1 MGCPLSRAPYDRI
14 NSKQMIASSY
24 SLRLLLFIVL
34 LTPGRLL
41 AQEKTEAASANAEE
55 VAKKL
60 ANPVASLI
68 SVPFQNN
75 LDVGIGENN
84 GARNTLNVQPVI
96 PIKLSERINLIARV
110 ILPVVAQF
118 NITGVGTSQTGLGDA
133 LVSGFFS
140 PAPGKSGWI
149 WGAGPAILIPTATN
163 DYLASKKLGIGP
175 TALALK
181 QKNGWTFGALAN
193 QVWSVAGDEDRP
205 NVNQL
210 FVQPFLNY
218 NWKSGAGLGV
228 NAEITENWEA
238 NTTNAYVNPTISG
251 VTKLGKQIVSL
262 VIGPRLHVA
271 APDGARAN
279 FGVRAA
285 ITLVFPK

>member
-1 MGCPLSRAPYDRI
+1 
-14 NSKQMIASSY
+14 MIAVNH
-24 SLRLLLFIVL
+24 SLRLLLFMALVV
-34 LTPGRLL
+34 PGGLL
-41 AQEKTEAASANAEE
+41 AQEKTEAATANAEE

-75 LDVGIGENN
+75 LDVGIGDNN
-84 GARNTLNVQPVI
+84 GARNTLNIQPVI
-96 PIKLSERINLIARV
+96 PIKLSARMNLITRV

-118 NITGVGTSQTGLGDA
+118 NITGVGTSQSGLGDA
-133 LVSGFFS
+133 LLSGFFS
-140 PAPGKSGWI
+140 PTPGKSGWI

-163 DYLASKKLGIGP
+163 DYLASKKLGVGP

-181 QKNGWTFGALAN
+181 QTNGWTFGALAN
-193 QVWSVAGDEDRP
+193 QVWSVVGNEDRSD
-205 NVNQL
+205 VNQL
-210 FVQPFLNY
+210 FLQPFLNY

-238 NTTNAYVNPTISG
+238 NTTNAYINPTISG
-251 VTKLGKQIVSL
+251 VTKLGKQVVSL

-279 FGVRAA
+279 FGVRAV

>member
-1 MGCPLSRAPYDRI
+1 
-14 NSKQMIASSY
+14 MIAVNH
-24 SLRLLLFIVL
+24 SLRLMLFMALVV
-34 LTPGRLL
+34 PGGLL
-41 AQEKTEAASANAEE
+41 AQEKTEAATANAEE

-75 LDVGIGENN
+75 LDVGIGDNN
-84 GARNTLNVQPVI
+84 GARNTLNIQPVI
-96 PIKLSERINLIARV
+96 PIKLSARMNLITRV

-118 NITGVGTSQTGLGDA
+118 NITGEGTSQSGLGDA
-133 LVSGFFS
+133 LLSGFFS
-140 PAPGKSGWI
+140 PTPGKSGWI

-163 DYLASKKLGIGP
+163 DYLASKKLGVGP

-181 QKNGWTFGALAN
+181 QTNGWTFGALAN
-193 QVWSVAGDEDRP
+193 QVWSVVGNEDRSD
-205 NVNQL
+205 VNQL
-210 FVQPFLNY
+210 FLQPFLNY

-238 NTTNAYVNPTISG
+238 NTTNAYINPTISG
-251 VTKLGKQIVSL
+251 VTKLGKQVVSL

-279 FGVRAA
+279 FGVRAV

>member
-1 MGCPLSRAPYDRI
+1 M
-14 NSKQMIASSY
+14 NSLLAFLFVLAVAIPV
-24 SLRLLLFIVL
+24 RLF
-34 LTPGRLL
+34 
-41 AQEKTEAASANAEE
+41 AQEKSAAAAADAAE

-75 LDVGIGENN
+75 LDVGIGDNN
-84 GARNTLNVQPVI
+84 GARNTLNIQPVI
-96 PIKLSERINLIARV
+96 PIKISENLNLIARV
-110 ILPVVAQF
+110 ILPVVAQY
-118 NITGVGTSQTGLGDA
+118 NITGERTSQSGLGDA
-133 LVSGFFS
+133 LASAFFS
-140 PAPGKSGWI
+140 PTPGEGGWI
-149 WGAGPAILIPTATN
+149 WGAGPAILVPTATN
-163 DYLASKKLGIGP
+163 EYLASRKLGIGP

-193 QVWSVAGDEDRP
+193 QVWSVAGNEDRP
-205 NVNQL
+205 DVNQL
-210 FVQPFLNY
+210 FLQPFLNY

-228 NAEITENWEA
+228 NAEMTQNWEA
-238 NTTNAYVNPTISG
+238 STTSLFINPTVSG
-251 VTKLGKQIVSL
+251 VTKLGKQVVSL

-271 APDGARAN
+271 APDGARAA

>member
-1 MGCPLSRAPYDRI
+1 
-14 NSKQMIASSY
+14 MIAVNH
-24 SLRLLLFIVL
+24 SLRLMLFMALVV
-34 LTPGRLL
+34 PGGLL
-41 AQEKTEAASANAEE
+41 AQEKTEAATANAEE

-75 LDVGIGENN
+75 LDVGIGDNN
-84 GARNTLNVQPVI
+84 GARNTLNIQPVI
-96 PIKLSERINLIARV
+96 PIKLSARMNLITRV

-118 NITGVGTSQTGLGDA
+118 NITGVGTSQSGLGDA
-133 LVSGFFS
+133 LLSGFFS
-140 PAPGKSGWI
+140 PTPGKSGWI

-163 DYLASKKLGIGP
+163 DYLASKKLGVGP

-181 QKNGWTFGALAN
+181 QTNGWTFGALAN
-193 QVWSVAGDEDRP
+193 QVWSVVGNEDRSD
-205 NVNQL
+205 VNQL
-210 FVQPFLNY
+210 FLQPFLNY

-238 NTTNAYVNPTISG
+238 NTTNAYINPTISG
-251 VTKLGKQIVSL
+251 VTKLGKQVVSL

-279 FGVRAA
+279 FGVRAV